1 MTTAI
6 APRPDTT
13 ASAALKIWALLLG
26 MGAMLAGNGLQSSLL
41 GLRAE
46 SEGFG
51 DGITGL
57 MMSGFYL
64 GFLAGS
70 VLTPKMLRNVG
81 HVRTFGALASL
92 ASIAILVHGLFID
105 PAVWTAMRFMTGLS
119 FAGLYVVTESWL
131 NHSVPNTLR
140 GSILALYWVIGYLGL
155 AAGQVMLNAAPP
167 ETSDLFILC
176 SIVISFALVPIL
188 LTATP
193 QPDVSTPQSVSLRFL
208 VQTAPLGAIGCFATG
223 TAQGVILGMAP
234 VYASKLG
241 LSVAEVSV
249 FMIALVVGGVVLQ
262 WPLGKLSDIFD
273 RRKVI
278 LGIALSAAVAALL
291 MEAVAA
297 VSFTALLLACA
308 VMGGL
313 VLSLYP
319 IFLAYTNDWLEPNQ
333 MVAASGTLVLTFGA
347 GAILGPSGA
356 GWLMGMFGPEG
367 FVAYLALIHLG
378 IAVFAIYR
386 MTRRAAPEEQGE
398 YVLGPSQPAPSAT
411 LWAEEIAETDGEPEE
426 EAASELGDS
435 VVSGEATESAR
446 GDPPES
452 SRS

>member
-1 MTTAI
+1 MTTTTLQG
-6 APRPDTT
+6 PPDTT

-46 SEGFG
+46 AEGFG
-51 DGITGL
+51 DTVTGL
-57 MMSGFYL
+57 MMSGFYV

-70 VLTPKMLRNVG
+70 LLTPILLRNVG
-81 HVRTFGALASL
+81 HVRTFAALASL
-92 ASIAILVHGLFID
+92 ASIAILVHSLYVY
-105 PAVWTAMRFMTGLS
+105 PSVWTAMRFLTGLS

-131 NHSVPNTLR
+131 NHSVPNKLR

-155 AAGQVMLNAAPP
+155 AAGQGMLNAAAP
-167 ETSDLFILC
+167 ETPHLFILC

-193 QPDVSTPQSVSLRFL
+193 QPDVSTPQSVSITYLIRK
-208 VQTAPLGAIGCFATG
+208 APLGAIGCFATG
-223 TAQGVILGMAP
+223 IGQGVILGMAP

-249 FMIALVVGGVVLQ
+249 FMIALVMGGVVLQ
-262 WPLGKLSDIFD
+262 WPLGKLSDVFD

-278 LGIALSAAVAALL
+278 LAIAVTAALASLL
-291 MEAVAA
+291 MQALAG
-297 VSFTALLLACA
+297 VSFMALLLACA
-308 VMGGL
+308 LMGGL

-333 MVAASGTLVLTFGA
+333 MVAASGTLVLLFGA

-356 GWLMGMFGPEG
+356 GWLMSFFGPEG
-367 FVAYLALIHLG
+367 FAAYLALIHLG
-378 IAVFAIYR
+378 IAAFTIYR
-386 MTRRAAPEEQGE
+386 MTRRAAPEDQGD

-411 LWAEEIAETDGEPEE
+411 LWAEEMAEGSDAQTLDS
-426 EAASELGDS
+426 EAVETGD
-435 VVSGEATESAR
+435 AR
-446 GDPPES
+446 
-452 SRS
+452 

>member
-1 MTTAI
+1 MTTTA
-6 APRPDTT
+6 APGAPDTT
-13 ASAALKIWALLLG
+13 AAAALRIWALLFG

-46 SEGFG
+46 AEGFG
-51 DGITGL
+51 DSVTGL

-70 VLTPKMLRNVG
+70 MLTPVLLRNVG
-81 HVRTFGALASL
+81 HVRTFAALASL
-92 ASIAILVHGLFID
+92 ASIAILVHSLYVV
-105 PAVWTAMRFMTGLS
+105 PSVWTAMRFITGLS

-131 NHSVPNTLR
+131 NDSVSNKLR

-155 AAGQVMLNAAPP
+155 AAGQGMLNAAPP
-167 ETSDLFILC
+167 DTPALFILC

-193 QPDVSTPQSVSLRFL
+193 QPDVSTPQSVSITYL
-208 VQTAPLGAIGCFATG
+208 VRKAPLGAIGCFATG
-223 TAQGVILGMAP
+223 IGQGVILGMAA

-241 LSVAEVSV
+241 LSVGEVSV
-249 FMIALVVGGVVLQ
+249 FMISLVLGGVVLQ
-262 WPLGKLSDIFD
+262 WPLGKLSDVFD

-278 LGIALSAAVAALL
+278 LAIAVSAALASLL
-291 MEAVAA
+291 MEAVAGG
-297 VSFTALLLACA
+297 SFMALLLACA
-308 VMGGL
+308 LMGGL

-333 MVAASGTLVLTFGA
+333 MVAASGTLVLLFGA

-356 GWLMGMFGPEG
+356 GWLMSLFGPEG

-378 IAVFAIYR
+378 IAAFTIYR
-386 MTRRAAPEEQGE
+386 MTRRSAPEDQGD

-411 LWAEEIAETDGEPEE
+411 LWAEELAESDGDTEE
-426 EAASELGDS
+426 MASPAADR
-435 VVSGEATESAR
+435 TQ
-446 GDPPES
+446 D
-452 SRS
+452 

>member
-1 MTTAI
+1 MTTAT
-6 APRPDTT
+6 APSPDTT

-51 DGITGL
+51 DTVTGL

-70 VLTPKMLRNVG
+70 VLTPILLRNVG
-81 HVRTFGALASL
+81 HVRTFAALASL
-92 ASIAILVHGLFID
+92 ASIAILVHSIFVV
-105 PAVWTAMRFMTGLS
+105 PSVWTAMRFLTGLS

-131 NHSVPNTLR
+131 NHSVANKLR

-155 AAGQVMLNAAPP
+155 ASGQAMLNVAPP
-167 ETSDLFILC
+167 ETSELFILC

-193 QPDVSTPQSVSLRFL
+193 QPDVSTPQSVSITYL
-208 VQTAPLGAIGCFATG
+208 VRKAPLGAIGCFATG
-223 TAQGVILGMAP
+223 IGQGVILGMAP

-241 LSVAEVSV
+241 LSVGEVSV
-249 FMIALVVGGVVLQ
+249 FMIALVMGGVVLQ
-262 WPLGKLSDIFD
+262 WPLGKLSDVFD

-278 LGIALSAAVAALL
+278 LGIAVIAAFASLL
-291 MEAVAA
+291 MQALSG
-297 VSFTALLLACA
+297 VSFIALLLACA
-308 VMGGL
+308 LMGGL

-333 MVAASGTLVLTFGA
+333 MVAASGTLVLIFGA

-356 GWLMGMFGPEG
+356 GWAMSVFGPEG
-367 FVAYLALIHLG
+367 FAGYLAMIHLA
-378 IAVFAIYR
+378 IAAFTVYR
-386 MTRRAAPEEQGE
+386 MTRRAAPEDQGD

-411 LWAEEIAETDGEPEE
+411 LWAEELAEDGDGDTLE
-426 EAASELGDS
+426 SETGDS
-435 VVSGEATESAR
+435 GSAR
-446 GDPPES
+446 
-452 SRS
+452 

>member
-1 MTTAI
+1 MTTAT
-6 APRPDTT
+6 APSPDTT

-51 DGITGL
+51 DSITGL

-70 VLTPKMLRNVG
+70 LVTPVLLRNVG

-92 ASIAILVHGLFID
+92 ASIAILVHSLFIE
-105 PAVWTAMRFMTGLS
+105 PGVWTAMRFLTGLS

-131 NHSVPNTLR
+131 NHSVPNKLR

-155 AAGQVMLNAAPP
+155 AAGQGMLNAAPP
-167 ETSDLFILC
+167 ETSALFILC

-193 QPDVSTPQSVSLRFL
+193 QPDVSTPQSVSLKSL
-208 VQTAPLGAIGCFATG
+208 VRKAPLGAIGCFATG
-223 TAQGVILGMAP
+223 IGQGVILGMAP

-241 LSVAEVSV
+241 LSVGEVSV
-249 FMIALVVGGVVLQ
+249 FMIALVMGGVVLQ
-262 WPLGKLSDIFD
+262 WPLGKLSDVFD

-278 LGIALSAAVAALL
+278 LAIAISAALAALL
-291 MEAVAA
+291 IEVVAGF
-297 VSFTALLLACA
+297 SFIALLLACA
-308 VMGGL
+308 LMGGL

-319 IFLAYTNDWLEPNQ
+319 LFLAYTNDWLEPNQ
-333 MVAASGTLVLTFGA
+333 MVAASGTLVLLFGA

-356 GWLMGMFGPEG
+356 GWLMSFFGPEG

-378 IAVFAIYR
+378 IAAFTIYR
-386 MTRRAAPEEQGE
+386 MTRRAAPEDQSD

-411 LWAEEIAETDGEPEE
+411 LWAEELAE
-426 EAASELGDS
+426 GDS
-435 VVSGEATESAR
+435 GTDDPATAED
-446 GDPPES
+446 DPPS
-452 SRS
+452 Q

>member
-1 MTTAI
+1 MATA
-6 APRPDTT
+6 APGTGDTT

-51 DGITGL
+51 DGVTGL

-70 VLTPKMLRNVG
+70 VLTPVLLRNVG
-81 HVRTFGALASL
+81 HVRTFAALASM
-92 ASIAILVHGLFID
+92 ASIAILVHSLYVY
-105 PAVWTAMRFMTGLS
+105 PSVWTAMRFITGLS

-131 NHSVPNTLR
+131 NHSVPNKLR

-155 AAGQVMLNAAPP
+155 AAGHLMLNAAPP
-167 ETSDLFILC
+167 DTAELFILC

-193 QPDVSTPQSVSLRFL
+193 QPDVSTPQSVSIGYL
-208 VQTAPLGAIGCFATG
+208 VRKAPLGAIGCFATG
-223 TAQGVILGMAP
+223 IAQGVILGMAP

-241 LSVAEVSV
+241 LSVAEVSI
-249 FMIALVVGGVVLQ
+249 FMIALVMGGVVLQ

-273 RRKVI
+273 RRTVI
-278 LGIALSAAVAALL
+278 LAIAISAALAALL
-291 MEAVAA
+291 MEALAGA
-297 VSFTALLLACA
+297 SFTALLLACA
-308 VMGGL
+308 LMGGL

-319 IFLAYTNDWLEPNQ
+319 LFLAYTNDWLQPNQ
-333 MVAASGTLVLTFGA
+333 MVAASGTLVLLFGA

-356 GWLMGMFGPEG
+356 GWLMSFFGPEG
-367 FVAYLALIHLG
+367 FAAYLALIHLG
-378 IAVFAIYR
+378 IAAFTIYR
-386 MTRRAAPEEQGE
+386 MTRRAAPEDQGD

-411 LWAEEIAETDGEPEE
+411 LWAEELAEDGD
-426 EAASELGDS
+426 GDTLDS
-435 VVSGEATESAR
+435 DAVGPGGER
-446 GDPPES
+446 
-452 SRS
+452 

>member
-1 MTTAI
+1 MTTTA
-6 APRPDTT
+6 APASRDTT
-13 ASAALKIWALLLG
+13 ASAALKIWALLVG

-51 DGITGL
+51 DTVTGL
-57 MMSGFYL
+57 MMSGFYI

-70 VLTPKMLRNVG
+70 MLTPVLLRNVG
-81 HVRTFGALASL
+81 HVRTFAALASL
-92 ASIAILVHGLFID
+92 ASIAILVHSLYVV
-105 PAVWTAMRFMTGLS
+105 PSVWTAMRFVTGLS

-131 NHSVPNTLR
+131 NHSVSNKLR

-155 AAGQVMLNAAPP
+155 AGGHVMLNAAAP
-167 ETSDLFILC
+167 EAPDLFILC

-193 QPDVSTPQSVSLRFL
+193 QPDVSTPQSVSVRSL
-208 VQTAPLGAIGCFATG
+208 VRKAPLGAIGCFATG
-223 TAQGVILGMAP
+223 IGQGVILGMAP

-241 LSVAEVSV
+241 LSVGEVSV
-249 FMIALVVGGVVLQ
+249 FMIALVMGGVVLQ
-262 WPLGKLSDIFD
+262 WPLGKLSDVFD

-278 LGIALSAAVAALL
+278 LGIAITAALASLLMQAVAGISIT
-291 MEAVAA
+291 M
-297 VSFTALLLACA
+297 LLLASA
-308 VMGGL
+308 LMGGL

-319 IFLAYTNDWLEPNQ
+319 LFLAYTNDWLEPNQ
-333 MVAASGTLVLTFGA
+333 MVAASGTLVLLFGA

-356 GWLMGMFGPEG
+356 GWLMSFFGPEG

-378 IAVFAIYR
+378 IAAFTIYR
-386 MTRRAAPEEQGE
+386 MTRRAAPEDQGD

-411 LWAEEIAETDGEPEE
+411 LWAEELAEGDG
-426 EAASELGDS
+426 ASAE
-435 VVSGEATESAR
+435 
-446 GDPPES
+446 
-452 SRS
+452 

>member
-1 MTTAI
+1 MTTA
-6 APRPDTT
+6 AATRADTT

-51 DGITGL
+51 GGVTGL
-57 MMSGFYL
+57 MMSGFYV

-70 VLTPKMLRNVG
+70 MLTPVLLRNVG

-92 ASIAILVHGLFID
+92 ASIAILIHSLYVD
-105 PAVWTAMRFMTGLS
+105 PIVWTAMRFLTGLS

-131 NHSVPNTLR
+131 NHTVPNALR

-155 AAGQVMLNAAPP
+155 AAGQLLLNAAPP
-167 ETSDLFILC
+167 ETSALFILC

-193 QPDVSTPQSVSLRFL
+193 QPDVSTPQSVSVLSL
-208 VQTAPLGAIGCFATG
+208 VRKAPLGAIGCFATG
-223 TAQGVILGMAP
+223 IGQGVILGMAP
-234 VYASKLG
+234 VYASRLG
-241 LSVAEVSV
+241 LSVGEVSI
-249 FMIALVVGGVVLQ
+249 FMIALVMGGVVLQ
-262 WPLGKLSDIFD
+262 WPLGKLSDLFD

-278 LGIALSAAVAALL
+278 LVIAITAALASLLVQAVAG
-291 MEAVAA
+291 
-297 VSFTALLLACA
+297 VSFAALLLACA
-308 VMGGL
+308 LMGGL

-333 MVAASGTLVLTFGA
+333 MVAASGTLVLLFGA

-356 GWLMGMFGPEG
+356 GYLMSLYGPEG
-367 FVAYLALIHLG
+367 FAAYLALVHLG
-378 IAVFAIYR
+378 IAAFTIYR
-386 MTRRAAPEEQGE
+386 MTRRSAPEDQGD
-398 YVLGPSQPAPSAT
+398 YVLGPSQPAPATT
-411 LWAEEIAETDGEPEE
+411 LWAEELAE
-426 EAASELGDS
+426 GDS
-435 VVSGEATESAR
+435 SSDEPDAHEADAPR
-446 GDPPES
+446 N
-452 SRS
+452 